1 MATPT
6 TIPSQINEPK
16 RGEITSLNMEKRK
29 SDSLAST
36 ALRRLRKDYL
46 TLLAFA
52 VLITLALMALL
63 APVFE
68 NALNV
73 SYTEPLADRK
83 LLPIGTNYLNLTTER
98 TNFYVAGT
106 DNLGRDVFTR
116 LMYGGRVSLGI
127 GVSAALFSTIIGVT
141 IGLLAGFYQGTRA
154 GFIDDFIMWFVTTLN
169 SIPTLML
176 LILISAVLTPSITTL
191 IIVLTIVSWSGTMRL
206 IRGETLGQ
214 RENEYVISARAM
226 GASPIRIMF
235 VHILPNTLS
244 ILVTALAIEIG
255 SLILTESALSFLGL
269 GVRPPEPSWGNML
282 TGAQSFF
289 RQAAHLSILPGLL
302 IVITVLSLFLIGDGL
317 RDALDPRSVK

>member
-1 MATPT
+1 MATPN
-6 TIPSQINEPK
+6 TIPSQMNEPK
-16 RGEITSLNMEKRK
+16 RSEITSLNLEKRK
-29 SDSLAST
+29 SDSLTST
-36 ALRRLRKDYL
+36 AIRRLKKDYL

-68 NALNV
+68 NALGV

-83 LLPIGTNYLNLTTER
+83 LLSIATNYLNPTTEK
-98 TNFYVAGT
+98 TTFYVAGT

-127 GVSAALFSTIIGVT
+127 GVSAALFSTLIGVT
-141 IGLLAGFYQGTRA
+141 IGLLAGFYQGTRV

-176 LILISAVLTPSITTL
+176 LILISAVLTPSIATL
-191 IIVLTIVSWSGTMRL
+191 IVVLTIVSWSGTMRL

-235 VHILPNTLS
+235 IHILPNTLS

-282 TGAQSFF
+282 TGAQSYF

-302 IVITVLSLFLIGDGL
+302 IVVTVLSLYLIGDGL